1 MSSAS
6 VLVTGAT
13 GCLGRHLVD
22 NLVQDGL
29 TVRALTQQSSRTTH
43 LDERGVDVQRG
54 SLIDQGDIE
63 RAVDG
68 VQTVFHLGGLVIDN
82 RPDDTSPDLWQ
93 EIERFNVHGTER
105 LARAAA
111 AAGAKRFVFCS
122 SVRLAG
128 CGNQLLWDED
138 DPRTPSDLYS
148 RGKALAE
155 QSLAQVGRDTG
166 LEVVSIRPRFIYGN
180 YDRYVMPQLVRQV
193 MRGWVPLPGGGRSI
207 WGVVYVQDCVQALRL
222 AAERAV
228 AGKVFNITSG
238 ECLSL
243 RDILTETARAMDRPL
258 RILNVPMP
266 AVSAL
271 ATAVEVGSRAMG
283 RRPPLSRALLA
294 WRLNDHHFSIA
305 RAQRELGYT
314 PRYPLR
320 EALREID
327 LKQFLAHG
335 G

>member
-1 MSSAS
+1 MARPSRRRQRDGRPGALEAVGGPGDGQTRMSSAS

-82 RPDDTSPDLWQ
+82 RPDDISPDLWQ

-128 CGNQLLWDED
+128 FGNQLLWDEDDPRTPSDLYSRGKALAEQSLAQVGRDTGLDVSSVRLAGFGNQLLWDED

-228 AGKVFNITSG
+228 AGKVFNITS
-238 ECLSL
+238 
-243 RDILTETARAMDRPL
+243 
-258 RILNVPMP
+258 
-266 AVSAL
+266 
-271 ATAVEVGSRAMG
+271 
-283 RRPPLSRALLA
+283 
-294 WRLNDHHFSIA
+294 
-305 RAQRELGYT
+305 
-314 PRYPLR
+314 
-320 EALREID
+320 
-327 LKQFLAHG
+327 
-335 G
+335 